1 VKVNLTVGAF
11 RWESKPVSVDLSALK
26 VDDRIRFDGERQAY
40 TVQAR
45 SDNFIICT
53 KPFNPQ
59 RTVIY
64 SIIDIARNIRGPDNM
79 VFSNGYETRE
89 QCEARL
95 AELVAGEIEVS
106 WRRRATLEV
115 NEVLPAK
122 AAKPLNKSSLAV
134 QKHID

>member
-1 VKVNLTVGAF
+1 MKVNLKVESF
-11 RWESKPVSVDLSALK
+11 QWESKPVTVDLSAVS
-26 VDDRIRFDGERQAY
+26 VDSRIRFEGERQAY

-53 KPFNPQ
+53 KPYNPKH
-59 RTVIY
+59 TVIY

-79 VFSNGYETRE
+79 VFGMGYETRE
-89 QCEARL
+89 QCEERL
-95 AELVAGEIEVS
+95 AELVAGKIEVS

-122 AAKPLNKSSLAV
+122 ASKPHPEKACS
-134 QKHID
+134 